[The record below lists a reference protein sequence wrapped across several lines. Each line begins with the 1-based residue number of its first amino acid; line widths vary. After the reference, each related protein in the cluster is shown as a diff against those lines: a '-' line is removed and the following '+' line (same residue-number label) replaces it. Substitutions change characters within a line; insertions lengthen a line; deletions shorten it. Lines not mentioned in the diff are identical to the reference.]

1 MSLLNSRLLKTTLP
15 VLAAAVFAVP
25 AMGQAQPAQ
34 PGQPGQPGQR
44 GTGGGNGGGTDAE
57 RQARFDQFRQQM
69 DTRMKEVLR
78 ASDEEYAV
86 LKPRIEKIQS
96 LQRANDTRRSGYG
109 MLMSGA
115 SNWRTRGSTPGDGQ
129 RQPNTTENADPNQQR
144 RSPFGDTPTTPVT
157 VKTQEMQAVLEAKD
171 AGNDTLKA
179 KLAELRAARQ
189 TARQEMTALQ
199 EELRQLCSVR
209 QESVLVMLGL
219 LE

>member
-1 MSLLNSRLLKTTLP
+1 MSLLSKSRLLKAGVP
-15 VLAAAVFAVP
+15 VLAATLFCLP
-25 AMGQAQPAQ
+25 AMGQAQPQPQPQ
-34 PGQPGQPGQR
+34 PGQQR
-44 GTGGGNGGGTDAE
+44 GGGGGTDAE

-96 LQRANDTRRSGYG
+96 LQRANDTRRSGFG
-109 MLMSGA
+109 MLMSN
-115 SNWRTRGSTPGDGQ
+115 SNWRTRGSTPGEGQ
-129 RQPNTTENADPNQQR
+129 RQPNTQENADPNQQR

-179 KLAELRAARQ
+179 KLVELRAARQ
-189 TARQEMTALQ
+189 QAKQEMSQLQ
-199 EELRQLCSVR
+199 EQLRQLCSIR